1 MQVDPGVLLVQ
12 VRLMF
17 LRGACSYGFT
27 PSEEVVE
34 AKINKILTADTKST
48 LNYAF
53 VAGRNWAISERLRQ
67 ERAAKRAILNE
78 QRAAQEAREA
88 AHEQDMKDEMDHLI
102 WQVFSDPARKPG
114 QWGREQLALI
124 LIRDNVQTSKWAEF
138 FDGLTVVNLHQIRCR
153 TIKFVKQ
160 RYKLSDELVKWIEDR
175 KRKHK

>member
-1 MQVDPGVLLVQ
+1 MQIDPGVLLAQ

-78 QRAAQEAREA
+78 QQAVQDAQEA
-88 AHEQDMKDEMDHLI
+88 AHEQKMWTEMDNLI
-102 WQVFSDPARKPG
+102 RKIFQDPARKPE
-114 QWGREQLALI
+114 QWWREQLALI
-124 LIRDNVQTSKWAEF
+124 LIRDDVPTNKWVNHF
-138 FDGLTVVNLHQIRCR
+138 PGLTLVNLYQIRCR
-153 TIKFVKQ
+153 AIKFAKQ
-160 RYKLSDELVKWIEDR
+160 RYKPSDELIKWIEDR
-175 KRKHK
+175 KRKKK